1 VFALILVTIAV
12 SGGIDIAPVSLF
24 YRAALEEKQQR
35 LVEIAESH
43 SRLSRIGIVTSQ
55 QETVAARKMAFS
67 RSSLP
72 GIANNF

>member
-12 SGGIDIAPVSLF
+12 SGGIDIAPVNLF